1 MLMSDFYNWIQNV
14 TLVAINPNEKTVY
27 ILSCV
32 ISIPNQYAAMQSYRS
47 ILRLRLK
54 RLAIKIEFA

>member
-14 TLVAINPNEKTVY
+14 TLVAINTDEKTVY

-32 ISIPNQYAAMQSYRS
+32 ISFANQYAAMQSYRS
-47 ILRLRLK
+47 ILGLRLK
-54 RLAIKIEFA
+54 RLAIKIEFG